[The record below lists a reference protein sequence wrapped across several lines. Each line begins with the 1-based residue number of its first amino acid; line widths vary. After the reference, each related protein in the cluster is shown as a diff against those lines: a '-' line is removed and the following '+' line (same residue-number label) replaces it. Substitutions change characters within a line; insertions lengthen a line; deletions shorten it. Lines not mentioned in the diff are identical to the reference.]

1 MRRLALCYLTQHSVP
16 IADVDQTPSQSESG
30 RYQATFPATVVVT
43 VTVVRPSGSGEEAK
57 ADTRADEAPTEGE
70 TAVDKPTSNKRSA
83 DKPASNARSNDKPA
97 SNARSNDKPASNA
110 RSCCEPRATEP
121 RACDARPAAD
131 PRAADP
137 RACDA
142 RAAAEPRPTDPRTA
156 QAPAAHPRAAA
167 KMCSAAAHSAVRA
180 ALGLYACRHCRRGE
194 HHGRGNGQYGLVH
207 SSSFGE

>member
-1 MRRLALCYLTQHSVP
+1 MREPPDAAVTQHSVP

-43 VTVVRPSGSGEEAK
+43 VTVVRPSGSGEEAN

-70 TAVDKPTSNKRSA
+70 TAVDKSTSNKRSA

-97 SNARSNDKPASNA
+97 SSA
-110 RSCCEPRATEP
+110 RSCSEPRATEP

-131 PRAADP
+131 PRATEP
-137 RACDA
+137 RACEA
-142 RAAAEPRPTDPRTA
+142 RAAAEPRTTDPRTA

-167 KMCSAAAHSAVRA
+167 KMCSAAAHSAVRP
-180 ALGLYACRHCRRGE
+180 ALGLHACRHRRRGE